1 MNLVVYSPSARVAL
15 DIGIAATL
23 SGAEVDLQPTVQ
35 EFSTRLYRQ
44 PDAIGLYYQEGWVGS
59 VEIAHTLREASVLN
73 LVFCVISHL
82 ENDPSRQAGAR
93 ARILN
98 AGADDVQSWPV
109 EPKEIATRLHALQRR
124 TRRPEN
130 LIQIPPSALFD
141 PSAQKV
147 YSDGLIIHLTRKET
161 DLLHLLATR
170 PGACV
175 SKASLMHAL
184 YGGQDEAQP
193 KIIDVFLCKLRR
205 KLDPISGDRN
215 LIRTIWGQGYCF
227 DAGRAA

>member
-44 PDAIGLYYQEGWVGS
+44 PEAIGLYYQEGWVGS
-59 VEIAHTLREASVLN
+59 IEVAHALREASVLN
-73 LVFCVISHL
+73 LLFCVISHL
-82 ENDPSRQAGAR
+82 EIDPSRQAGAR

-109 EPKEIATRLHALQRR
+109 DPKEIATRLHALQRR
-124 TRRPEN
+124 TRPPEK
-130 LIQIPPSALFD
+130 LIVIPPSALFD
-141 PSAQKV
+141 PEAQKV
-147 YSDGLIIHLTRKET
+147 YADGLIVHLTRKET

-175 SKASLMHAL
+175 SKSACMLAL

-193 KIIDVFLCKLRR
+193 KIIDVFLCKLRK
-205 KLDPISGDRN
+205 KLEPICGDRDP
-215 LIRTIWGQGYCF
+215 IRTIWGRGYCF
-227 DAGRAA
+227 DAGLAA